1 MKIKAQNIIEYTM
14 LVLAVSAAVTVMV
27 KYIENAVNARFTEIR
42 KELNESE
49 R

>member
-1 MKIKAQNIIEYTM
+1 MKRKAQNIIEYTM
-14 LVLAVSAAVTVMV
+14 IILAVSAAVTVMV